1 MREKPGSDFL
11 PAPHAVQS
19 GTMTRTRFH
28 IAGLSRL
35 LASAP
40 QPVYA
45 LDADRTITFANAACE
60 AWTGLAADSLLG
72 RRCDYQ
78 SGYRSDGTPD
88 PVHGLCPPPEAFL
101 GRHRTIDVATRDA
114 AGQWQTRSADCLP
127 LGDEAA
133 GCLGVLVVVQ
143 AQATA
148 MQAAADGG
156 DPTPAELHQRLRSV
170 LRQSFEGLA
179 LSQIVGNSPAIAR
192 VRQQVQLA
200 GAVDS
205 RVLVVG
211 PSGSGREYI
220 ARAIHYRGTSSSPL
234 APLACNLLDAELLES
249 TIASFVASCAELQI
263 ERPAALL
270 LLEVDQLA
278 PDAQQTLAGILSIGE
293 LNVRTLATARQ
304 SLVDLAAED
313 QFRKDLAFAL
323 STLTI
328 QIPPLC
334 ERMPDVPLLA
344 QFFLERFNAGG
355 GKQLSGFAAD
365 ALDQLAAYSWPEN
378 VDELAELV
386 QRACETAVGPVIQP
400 ADLPDKLRATAA
412 ADAHPQR
419 TDDTIVL
426 PEFLAEIEKELLQ
439 RALRRTKGNKA
450 KAARLVGLPRPRFLR
465 RLQFFGIE

>member
-1 MREKPGSDFL
+1 
-11 PAPHAVQS
+11 
-19 GTMTRTRFH
+19 MTRTRFH

-45 LDADRTITFANAACE
+45 LDADRTITYANGACE

-78 SGYRSDGTPD
+78 SGYRSDGSPD
-88 PVHGLCPPPEAFL
+88 PVHALCPPPEAFL
-101 GRHRTIDVATRDA
+101 GRHRTIEVATRDA

-127 LGDEAA
+127 LGDEAT
-133 GCLGVLVVVQ
+133 GCLGILVVVR

-148 MQAAADGG
+148 ATAAADGEEQT
-156 DPTPAELHQRLRSV
+156 PTGLHQRLRSV

-179 LSQIVGNSPAIAR
+179 LSQIVGSVPAIAS

-200 GAVDS
+200 SSVDA

-270 LLEVDQLA
+270 LLEVDQLP
-278 PDAQQTLAGILSIGE
+278 PDAQQTLAGVLSIGE

-304 SLVDLAAED
+304 GLVDLAAQG
-313 QFRKDLAFAL
+313 QFRQDLAFAL

-328 QIPPLC
+328 RVPPLC
-334 ERMPDVPLLA
+334 DRMPDVPLLA

-355 GKQLSGFAAD
+355 GKQLSGFTAE
-365 ALDQLAAYSWPEN
+365 ALDQLAAYAWPEN

-386 QRACETAVGPVIQP
+386 QRACETAVGPMIQP

-465 RLQFFGIE
+465 RLQYFGIE

>member
-1 MREKPGSDFL
+1 MMALAALHDSGMWNQHWIHEKLQTVFL

-148 MQAAADGG
+148 MKAEADSG

-179 LSQIVGNSPAIAR
+179 
-192 VRQQVQLA
+192 
-200 GAVDS
+200 
-205 RVLVVG
+205 
-211 PSGSGREYI
+211 
-220 ARAIHYRGTSSSPL
+220 
-234 APLACNLLDAELLES
+234 
-249 TIASFVASCAELQI
+249 
-263 ERPAALL
+263 
-270 LLEVDQLA
+270 
-278 PDAQQTLAGILSIGE
+278 
-293 LNVRTLATARQ
+293 
-304 SLVDLAAED
+304 
-313 QFRKDLAFAL
+313 
-323 STLTI
+323 
-328 QIPPLC
+328 
-334 ERMPDVPLLA
+334 
-344 QFFLERFNAGG
+344 
-355 GKQLSGFAAD
+355 
-365 ALDQLAAYSWPEN
+365 
-378 VDELAELV
+378 
-386 QRACETAVGPVIQP
+386 
-400 ADLPDKLRATAA
+400 
-412 ADAHPQR
+412 
-419 TDDTIVL
+419 
-426 PEFLAEIEKELLQ
+426 
-439 RALRRTKGNKA
+439 
-450 KAARLVGLPRPRFLR
+450 
-465 RLQFFGIE
+465 